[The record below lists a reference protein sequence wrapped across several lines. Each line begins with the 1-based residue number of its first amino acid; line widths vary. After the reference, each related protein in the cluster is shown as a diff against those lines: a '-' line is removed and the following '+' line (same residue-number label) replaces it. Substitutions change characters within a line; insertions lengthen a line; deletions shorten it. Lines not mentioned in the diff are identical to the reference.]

1 MDKLHLDQHISQ
13 RFNLELE
20 GIRNKV
26 LKMGG
31 LVEHQVGNGL
41 TALLEGDGDL
51 GAVVA
56 QNDFEVN
63 ALEVEIDEECTQV
76 LARRQPA
83 ASDLRLIVTVIK
95 VITDLERIGD
105 EAEKLGRFSVDLSA
119 TEEIPGYRRDLR
131 HLGEL
136 VRSMLTDA
144 LDAFARLDVDAAI
157 RTAARDEDV
166 NREYETLERL
176 LATHLV
182 EDPRQVSRLFKITWC
197 ARALERIGDHS
208 VNICEYVVYLV
219 KGARHPAHE
228 LRQDPLGV
236 PLARA
241 AGATRRSGAPEADER
256 ERGEQPRRTAAAAA
270 RAGARGHAPR
280 ESPSPAYPARRAG
293 ARRRARAPATA
304 RPADRR
310 TARSSRGRPAR
321 SCRCRRTAARRSLA
335 RS

>member
-1 MDKLHLDQHISQ
+1 MDKLHLDQHISHQ
-13 RFNLELE
+13 FNLELE
-20 GIRNKV
+20 EIRNKV

-31 LVEHQVGNGL
+31 LVEQQVSSGL

-51 GAVVA
+51 GALVA

-83 ASDLRLIVTVIK
+83 ASDLRLVVTVIK

-105 EAEKLGRFSVDLSA
+105 EAEKLGRFSVDLASA
-119 TEEIPGYRRDLR
+119 EDLPIYRKDLR

-136 VRSMLTDA
+136 VRSMLGDA

-157 RTAARDEDV
+157 RTAARDDDV

-182 EDPRQVSRLFKITWC
+182 EDPRQVSKLFKITWC

-219 KGARHPAHE
+219 KGKDIRHTSFD
-228 LRQDPLGV
+228 QI
-236 PLARA
+236 
-241 AGATRRSGAPEADER
+241 RSEF
-256 ERGEQPRRTAAAAA
+256 
-270 RAGARGHAPR
+270 
-280 ESPSPAYPARRAG
+280 
-293 ARRRARAPATA
+293 
-304 RPADRR
+304 
-310 TARSSRGRPAR
+310 
-321 SCRCRRTAARRSLA
+321 L
-335 RS
+335 